1 MFLENLSVETAK
13 LSAEFSVA
21 RLREILT
28 FFGNNPH
35 LQAFVV
41 VVGTWIIAKVADWFL
56 TRALVHVTRLTHAE
70 VDDQIVAALH
80 KPVFRTLLLMGVGVA
95 LRLDP
100 PPEPL
105 YFITLGIIKTV
116 VILIWLFFWVRVTG
130 ILLPWMSDH
139 PARFQ
144 TVQPVTFP
152 IFEIA
157 AKVVL
162 FGAATYFLLLSWRV
176 DPTAWLASAG
186 IIGIAVGFAA
196 KDTLANLFA
205 GLSILA
211 DAPYKVG
218 RFHNPGWTTGS
229 DHQDR
234 PSQHPDA
241 DAR

>member
-105 YFITLGIIKTV
+105 YLHY
-116 VILIWLFFWVRVTG
+116 LR
-130 ILLPWMSDH
+130 
-139 PARFQ
+139 
-144 TVQPVTFP
+144 
-152 IFEIA
+152 
-157 AKVVL
+157 
-162 FGAATYFLLLSWRV
+162 
-176 DPTAWLASAG
+176 
-186 IIGIAVGFAA
+186 
-196 KDTLANLFA
+196 
-205 GLSILA
+205 
-211 DAPYKVG
+211 
-218 RFHNPGWTTGS
+218 
-229 DHQDR
+229 DHQNSSDTHLAFLWGSRDR
-234 PSQHPDA
+234 HPSSLDV
-241 DAR
+241 